1 MPRRTA
7 LIATIVLG
15 LLVAGAAPGLR
26 ARYVGTVG
34 DSGAVAPRQVS
45 VVDSATPDAH
55 RLARAAEAQAGV
67 TTEYDAAYVQLDY
80 PGGDVPMRTGVCTD
94 VVVRAF
100 RELGVDLQV
109 ELHEDM
115 SAAFAAYP
123 QRWGLAGPD
132 SNIDHRR
139 VPNLSTYFTRRGKA
153 LPVTESGQDYQPG
166 DIVTWSV
173 MGRPHIGVVATR
185 VALGGDRWC
194 VAHNIGAGVKVHDFL
209 FAYPITGHFR
219 PF

>member
-1 MPRRTA
+1 MRTRGA
-7 LIATIVLG
+7 ILATIMLG
-15 LLVAGAAPGLR
+15 LLVAGAAPALR
-26 ARYVGTVG
+26 ARYEESGDRGGTM
-34 DSGAVAPRQVS
+34 APGQVS
-45 VVDSATPDAH
+45 VVDSATPEAH
-55 RLARAAEAQAGV
+55 QLAEAAEAQAGV

-109 ELHEDM
+109 EVHEDM
-115 SAAFAAYP
+115 SAAFADYP

-139 VPNLSTYFTRRGKA
+139 VPNLSTYFTRQGMA
-153 LPVTESGQDYQPG
+153 VPVTESGQDYLPG
-166 DIVTWSV
+166 DVVTWSV
-173 MGRPHIGVVATR
+173 MGKPHIGIVATR
-185 VALGGDRWC
+185 VAPGGDRWC
-194 VAHNIGAGVKVHDFL
+194 VAHNIGGGVKVQDFL

-219 PF
+219 PY